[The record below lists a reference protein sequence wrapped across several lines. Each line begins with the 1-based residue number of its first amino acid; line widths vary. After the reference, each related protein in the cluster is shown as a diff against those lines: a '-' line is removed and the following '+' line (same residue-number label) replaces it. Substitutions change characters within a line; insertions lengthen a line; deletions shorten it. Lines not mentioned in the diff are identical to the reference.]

1 MSILNV
7 SGLSLSYGITD
18 ILKSVTFAVNASDKV
33 GVIGVNGAG
42 KTTLLKLL
50 TDEIQATSGTVSFAK
65 GVKVGIMSQTAF
77 VGEEDKTVYSVIY
90 DSVKEEYKTKV
101 RGYLKGISFEEETH
115 FLPVSK
121 LSGGQRTRLALV
133 RLLLSESDI
142 ILLDEP
148 TNHLDTAGAEWL
160 EGVISSSKKTFIIV
174 SHDRYFLDRTTTK
187 TLEIENGTAVMYSGA
202 YTEFKAKKKKL
213 LEDAQKHYEIQ
224 QREIKR
230 IEAFIEN
237 QRKWNRERNI
247 IAAESREK
255 ALARMEKLEKP
266 KSAPRGISFKISALK
281 STGNDVL
288 NVRNVSKSFGGKKLF
303 NVSFELKKGE
313 RLFITGANGAG
324 KSTLMKI
331 LTGSLDADDGFFE
344 YGYGQKIGYY
354 DQDSQLLNENGTVI
368 DELINCDAGLT
379 ITQIRTLL
387 ASFGFIGED
396 VFKNI
401 DVLSGGERARL
412 SICKLVLSGTSLLI
426 LDEPTNHLDIPS
438 RETLEN
444 ALKEYEGTVLSVS
457 HDRYFASALA
467 TAILEIDTN
476 SFSDGYTYFR
486 GSYSDYQSKRR
497 IYVDVESVSSEKKQA
512 SVDYKAAKE
521 EKARR
526 QKNAK
531 RIVTLEKLIADSEAR
546 VAEIKSLSIGEYASD
561 YVMLEQLANE
571 QSELEEK
578 ITEYYEEYF
587 NLTEGE

>member
-1 MSILNV
+1 
-7 SGLSLSYGITD
+7 
-18 ILKSVTFAVNASDKV
+18 
-33 GVIGVNGAG
+33 
-42 KTTLLKLL
+42 
-50 TDEIQATSGTVSFAK
+50 
-65 GVKVGIMSQTAF
+65 
-77 VGEEDKTVYSVIY
+77 
-90 DSVKEEYKTKV
+90 
-101 RGYLKGISFEEETH
+101 
-115 FLPVSK
+115 
-121 LSGGQRTRLALV
+121 
-133 RLLLSESDI
+133 
-142 ILLDEP
+142 
-148 TNHLDTAGAEWL
+148 
-160 EGVISSSKKTFIIV
+160 
-174 SHDRYFLDRTTTK
+174 
-187 TLEIENGTAVMYSGA
+187 
-202 YTEFKAKKKKL
+202 
-213 LEDAQKHYEIQ
+213 
-224 QREIKR
+224 
-230 IEAFIEN
+230 
-237 QRKWNRERNI
+237 
-247 IAAESREK
+247 
-255 ALARMEKLEKP
+255 
-266 KSAPRGISFKISALK
+266 
-281 STGNDVL
+281 
-288 NVRNVSKSFGGKKLF
+288 
-303 NVSFELKKGE
+303 
-313 RLFITGANGAG
+313 
-324 KSTLMKI
+324 MKI

-354 DQDSQLLNENGTVI
+354 DQDSQILNENGTVI

-497 IYVDVESVSSEKKQA
+497 LYVDVESVSAEKKQA

-587 NLTEGE
+587 NLTEEE